1 MQVKNHLPV
10 TQAVRMEGWQNREM
24 RILIVED
31 NRSLVTNLFAFLE
44 ARGEQVDAAP
54 DGLTGLQ
61 LARTHDYDVILLDWG
76 LPRMDGQQVLS
87 RLRDEGRDVPVMM
100 LTAHDD
106 MPHKLAGFRAG
117 ADDYLTKPFDLEE
130 LHLRLQAIFARAT
143 GRGRA
148 RLLSVA
154 DLSFDLATHEAKRGG
169 VLLHLFPAGKRIL
182 EVMMLA
188 SPAVVTRE
196 RLEEALWGDE
206 PPDRNLLRS
215 HIYELRRSV
224 DGPFPVKLIHT
235 VARSGYRIADVSAK

>member
-1 MQVKNHLPV
+1 MKNLLPA
-10 TQAVRMEGWQNREM
+10 TQTGRREHWQNKAM

-76 LPRMDGQQVLS
+76 LPRMDGRQVLTN
-87 RLRDEGRDVPVMM
+87 LRDEGRDVPVMM

-106 MPHKLAGFRAG
+106 MPHKIAGFRAG

-130 LHLRLQAIFARAT
+130 LHLRLQALFARAT

-148 RLLSVA
+148 RLLRVA
-154 DLSFDLATHEAKRGG
+154 DLSLDLATHVAMRGG
-169 VLLHLFPAGKRIL
+169 VLLHLFPAGRRIL
-182 EVMMLA
+182 ELMMLA
-188 SPAVVTRE
+188 SPAVVTRD
-196 RLEEALWGDE
+196 RLEEALWGNE

-224 DGPFPVKLIHT
+224 DGPFSVKLIHT
-235 VARSGYRIADVSAK
+235 VARTGYRVADVSTQ